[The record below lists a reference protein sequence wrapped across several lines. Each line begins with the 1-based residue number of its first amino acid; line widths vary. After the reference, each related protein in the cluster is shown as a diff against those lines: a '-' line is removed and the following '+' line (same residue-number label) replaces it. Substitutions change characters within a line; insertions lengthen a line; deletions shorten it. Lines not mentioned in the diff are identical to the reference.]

1 MAGEANRLVVYEP
14 GHDHIRSK
22 FNESLISPQLM
33 TNIDMNGNVNSHS
46 LNTSHRLQNE
56 PTSLPPLTPL
66 GQITQQFLQINNHQ
80 PHLEELR
87 PFLRERQLI
96 KQKRMDDSA
105 AITNV
110 SIWKHKSSA
119 DSSAATYKKQLK
131 QNQYHFFGVQGSHA
145 KNYLVPIPHHITGLH
160 SLLSPVASQSSSMSR
175 SLADPPTFDASRAF
189 AGQASPKLSHSV
201 IGQQQLKRSLMIGD
215 TSVQQLMLNTTQVPV
230 AQYPQ
235 RFQNQSA
242 LSLSPAHNQ
251 RNEQRLPQ
259 RDHIAS
265 KAQQSF
271 LFGFGGQQVV
281 GKLAD
286 EQDESIAVLRSEL
299 DGRSVQFR
307 ETQGVELI
315 HVSNSK
321 GSRGPSP
328 ESRDPEDQYGKAL
341 SSGVGEALPS
351 KLPPE
356 DKGAAEL
363 PVDPSFEEKKRS
375 RQ

>member
-1 MAGEANRLVVYEP
+1 MPGEANRLVAYEP
-14 GHDHIRSK
+14 SHDHIRSK
-22 FNESLISPQLM
+22 FDESLISPQLM
-33 TNIDMNGNVNSHS
+33 TNIDTNGNVNSHS
-46 LNTSHRLQNE
+46 INTSHQLQNK

-66 GQITQQFLQINNHQ
+66 GQIAQQFLQINNPQ
-80 PHLEELR
+80 SRLEELR

-119 DSSAATYKKQLK
+119 DGSTATYKKQLK
-131 QNQYHFFGVQGSHA
+131 QNQYHFFGVQGSYA
-145 KNYLVPIPHHITGLH
+145 KHSLMPILHHQPPHHISGLH
-160 SLLSPVASQSSSMSR
+160 SLLSPVASLSSSMSR
-175 SLADPPTFDASRAF
+175 SLVDPPTFDASRVF

-215 TSVQQLMLNTTQVPV
+215 TSVQQLMLNTTQAPVP
-230 AQYPQ
+230 QHPQ

-251 RNEQRLPQ
+251 RSEQRLPQ
-259 RDHIAS
+259 RDRIAG

-281 GKLAD
+281 GKLVED
-286 EQDESIAVLRSEL
+286 RGESIAAQRSEL

-328 ESRDPEDQYGKAL
+328 ESRDPEDQHGKAL
-341 SSGVGEALPS
+341 SSRVGEALPS

-363 PVDPSFEEKKRS
+363 PVDPSF
-375 RQ
+375 